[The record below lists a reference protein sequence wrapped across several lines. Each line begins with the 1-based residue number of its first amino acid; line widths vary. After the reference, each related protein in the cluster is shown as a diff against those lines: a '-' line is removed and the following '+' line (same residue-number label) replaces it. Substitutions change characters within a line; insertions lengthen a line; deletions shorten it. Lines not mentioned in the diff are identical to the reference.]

1 MAKGKKTA
9 YTPEQVQFV
18 KDNCTMT
25 MKGLHKSFCERFER
39 DDVSMY
45 TLKALR
51 LRNGWLTGRDGKLQE
66 GHAAWNKGKSYT
78 PKGNDSTRYRKGH
91 VPWATRD
98 LGSERV
104 NTDGYIEIKVAGS
117 DKRGKWVLKHVYVWE
132 KKNGKKPDGHAILFI
147 DNDRKNVEID
157 NLMLVTRG
165 ELCIMNKTGTSRWT
179 GQAKRTAQLIAQAKI
194 RQREL
199 LKSNKQ

>member
-1 MAKGKKTA
+1 MAQGKKTV

-25 MKGLHKSFCERFER
+25 AKGLHKAFCERFDR
-39 DDVSMY
+39 YDVSIY

-51 LRNGWLTGRDGKLQE
+51 LRNGWKTGRDGRMEQ
-66 GHAAWNKGKSYT
+66 GHEAWNKGLIYI
-78 PKGNDSTRYRKGH
+78 PKGIEDNLFKKGH
-91 VPWATRD
+91 VPWSTRD

-104 NTDGYIEIKVAGS
+104 NGDGYIEIKVPGN
-117 DKRGKWVLKHVYVWE
+117 DKRGRWVLKHLYIWE
-132 KKNGKKPDGHAILFI
+132 QANGKKPDGHAIIFI
-147 DNDRKNVEID
+147 DNDKQNVEID

-179 GQAKRTAQLIAQAKI
+179 GQAKRTAQLIAQTKI
-194 RQREL
+194 RQREIT
-199 LKSNKQ
+199 KKK